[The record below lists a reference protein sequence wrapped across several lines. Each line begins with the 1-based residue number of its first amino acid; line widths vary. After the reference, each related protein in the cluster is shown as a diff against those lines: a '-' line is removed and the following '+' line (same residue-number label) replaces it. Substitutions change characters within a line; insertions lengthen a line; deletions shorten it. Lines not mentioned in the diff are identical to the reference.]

1 MKKSIALKIKNLS
14 LKKSNQNILTEVSF
28 TLPKSCLASIIGPT
42 GAGKTS
48 IIRSIMNFEN
58 NNNNDIHI
66 NNKLSTEMNLRE
78 IAKQVAYVHQNSLLP
93 AGLKVYDYVLFARSP
108 YLGFFGNHTQEDHQ
122 IVKESLMLVDCLQY
136 ANRDLISL
144 SGGEQRLVI
153 IARAIAQQTPIM
165 ILDEP
170 AASLD
175 FALSSKLTHILQNL
189 AHEDNKTVLIVTHDI
204 NDAMKFSDYIILLK
218 NGKVLVQ
225 GEPSIVINEAVLQE
239 LYGPQARL
247 SEDSA
252 GNKVAWASY
261 QK

>member
-1 MKKSIALKIKNLS
+1 
-14 LKKSNQNILTEVSF
+14 
-28 TLPKSCLASIIGPT
+28 
-42 GAGKTS
+42 
-48 IIRSIMNFEN
+48 
-58 NNNNDIHI
+58 
-66 NNKLSTEMNLRE
+66 
-78 IAKQVAYVHQNSLLP
+78 
-93 AGLKVYDYVLFARSP
+93 
-108 YLGFFGNHTQEDHQ
+108 
-122 IVKESLMLVDCLQY
+122 MLVDCLQY

-225 GEPSIVINEAVLQE
+225 GEPSIVINEGVLQE

>member
-1 MKKSIALKIKNLS
+1 
-14 LKKSNQNILTEVSF
+14 
-28 TLPKSCLASIIGPT
+28 
-42 GAGKTS
+42 
-48 IIRSIMNFEN
+48 
-58 NNNNDIHI
+58 
-66 NNKLSTEMNLRE
+66 
-78 IAKQVAYVHQNSLLP
+78 
-93 AGLKVYDYVLFARSP
+93 
-108 YLGFFGNHTQEDHQ
+108 
-122 IVKESLMLVDCLQY
+122 MLVDCLQY
-136 ANRDLISL
+136 ENRELISL

-189 AHEDNKTVLIVTHDI
+189 AHKDNKTVLIVTHDI

-261 QK
+261 QQ

>member
-1 MKKSIALKIKNLS
+1 
-14 LKKSNQNILTEVSF
+14 
-28 TLPKSCLASIIGPT
+28 
-42 GAGKTS
+42 
-48 IIRSIMNFEN
+48 
-58 NNNNDIHI
+58 
-66 NNKLSTEMNLRE
+66 
-78 IAKQVAYVHQNSLLP
+78 
-93 AGLKVYDYVLFARSP
+93 
-108 YLGFFGNHTQEDHQ
+108 
-122 IVKESLMLVDCLQY
+122 MLVDCLQY

-239 LYGPQARL
+239 LYGSQARL